1 MGRVALESDACLLM
15 GVKERRR
22 EVMNKSSFKFNIVFS
37 SNIEL

>member
-15 GVKERRR
+15 GVKERRI